1 MSMYF
6 IKRKVEYN
14 AVTTK
19 EELNRANTRPKP
31 KKQKRRKSK
40 ANQSKHDYLT
50 VLATT
55 RLLANERAKPKKSR
69 WHNEIRCLILPQ

>member
-1 MSMYF
+1 MIFFDSMSMYF

-31 KKQKRRKSK
+31 KKQKRRKIIETNP
-40 ANQSKHDYLT
+40 NQSTK
-50 VLATT
+50 
-55 RLLANERAKPKKSR
+55 
-69 WHNEIRCLILPQ
+69 LIKR